1 MTLQK
6 LKESLS
12 QRSPK
17 FKPVTSWQFF
27 AHLQSSS
34 IPFPLI
40 GNNLYKSCL
49 VQYVLWGHLLFIAN
63 TARIVELIGK
73 VKDTLSEDRIL
84 IQSSISFALIQIRL
98 ALSDEKIS
106 DFALSAQI
114 IVQCAL
120 CMLGC
125 VLPSRIRISFLQK
138 LCWFAQ
144 NLPSLLCKHVLI
156 IASRV
161 NVKTGTSVNFCA
173 HIATLK
179 TFDYTSWLEGF
190 GCLQRSGRHACKLC
204 IETCPDHNLLTFPI
218 SGYMG

>member
-1 MTLQK
+1 MT
-6 LKESLS
+6 
-12 QRSPK
+12 
-17 FKPVTSWQFF
+17 TTTHWQFQWLFKNSKSLWVKDPQSSNLWRHVSF

-84 IQSSISFALIQIRL
+84 IQSSISFALILIRL

-106 DFALSAQI
+106 DFAPSAQI

-125 VLPSRIRISFLQK
+125 SDAAKSWKKSP
-138 LCWFAQ
+138 C
-144 NLPSLLCKHVLI
+144 SLV
-156 IASRV
+156 
-161 NVKTGTSVNFCA
+161 
-173 HIATLK
+173 
-179 TFDYTSWLEGF
+179 SWLTDGLLASHTQSMLTGF
-190 GCLQRSGRHACKLC
+190 
-204 IETCPDHNLLTFPI
+204 TFPN
-218 SGYMG
+218 